1 MDDRFHIEYSSSF
14 MIPEGEALVREEAK
28 IEEDLDEIHPA
39 FHHEYI
45 PPPEVN
51 NSLESRHIS
60 VKKELETPLLK

>member
-1 MDDRFHIEYSSSF
+1 M
-14 MIPEGEALVREEAK
+14 REEAK

-60 VKKELETPLLK
+60 VEKELETPLLK